1 MPAQG
6 SRFLPLGCLLGW
18 ALGAVHRGRSLV
30 PVVVTGGLIAFG
42 LEIGQLFL
50 RSRYASVTDV
60 LIETGGVW
68 FGCLLVRQMSTRS
81 PSPSALQWSANE
93 HRR

>member
-1 MPAQG
+1 MSSACTRQIV
-6 SRFLPLGCLLGW
+6 FLPLGCLLAW
-18 ALGAVHRGRSLV
+18 ALGAVHRGRSVV
-30 PVVVTGGLIAFG
+30 PVVLTGGLIAFG

-68 FGCLLVRQMSTRS
+68 FGCLVVRQMSTRS
-81 PSPSALQWSANE
+81 PITLCFAME
-93 HRR
+93 CK